1 MLELKN
7 IVKVYASADNPVTA
21 LDGVSLKFRESEFV
35 SILGQSGCGKTT
47 LLNIIGGLDGYTD
60 GDLVIDG
67 TSTKNFGDR
76 DWDAYRNHSIGF
88 VFQSYNLIPHQ
99 TVLQN
104 VELALTISGVS
115 KSVRREK
122 AKRALEQVGLGNQI
136 HKRPNQLSGGQ
147 MQRVA
152 IARALVNDPEIILA
166 DEPTGALDTETS
178 VQVMD
183 ILKEISKDRLII
195 MVTHNPELAEQY
207 SSRIIRMLD
216 GKIIDDSMPLTDE
229 ESSKETERGLVRAEA
244 KKVAKR
250 PSMSRTT
257 SFTLSLKNLFTKKG
271 RTILTSF
278 AGSIGII
285 GIALILAVSQG
296 MTAYIDHVQES
307 TLSVYPLT
315 LEETTVDV
323 SEMLEGFMN
332 AGEGDDH
339 ELDAVYKDSIIG
351 DLVDAFSK
359 LKTNENDLEA
369 FKLFL
374 EEELADENSE
384 LSKAVSGIQYTYALN
399 PTVYTKNLEGN
410 IIKSDSNELMME
422 MMAKF
427 MIKYSGSEEDSSSTS
442 SSMSS
447 MASSS
452 MTSMMFSTQMWQE
465 LLPSLDGTS
474 PINPLLKEQ
483 YDVIHGDWPNEAD
496 EIVLVVNENNEL
508 DDLTLYSLGLLS
520 REEIDMIVDKAS
532 KGEPLNAESQKW
544 SYEEICGL
552 SFKVVF
558 PYDRYQKIGDTFMDI
573 SKVSGAGGMEKLYND
588 AMELRVVGIIRPS
601 EDTDAHMLSGA
612 IGYTNMLTQHI
623 ITEAENSPVVQA
635 QLANPNIDVLT
646 GLPFK
651 SATGVLS
658 NEEKMAEFKS
668 YVAGL
673 STAAKA
679 EVFFKIQ
686 CLDAEATQLDSIVDS
701 MIAQMPTDKDALV
714 EMIAE
719 GFAEQLSSGTS
730 ADEVKE
736 YLADLT
742 VEELIDMMR
751 PALEEQAKAMIASQ
765 VEMGLSQMPVEMRVA
780 ALDAALADVAAPGV
794 TLYTAE
800 QCALYYDEISEFSK
814 STYEENLVL
823 IGALDLD
830 SPAAI
835 NLYASS
841 FENKDVIVETIARY
855 NDSVDESKKIAYTD
869 FLGIIM
875 SSITTIIN
883 AITYVLIA
891 FVAISLVVSSIMIGV
906 ITLISVQER
915 TKEIGILRAIG
926 ASKRDVSSLFNA
938 ETLIIGFSSGMLGVI
953 VTYLLCIPIN
963 LILHALTDIPT
974 LSAYL
979 PLPAAI
985 ILVAISMLLTLFSGI
1000 IPSRSAAKKDPVVAL
1015 RTE

>member
-7 IVKVYASADNPVTA
+7 IVKVYQSADNPVTA

-122 AKRALEQVGLGNQI
+122 AKRALEQVGLGNQL

-183 ILKEISKDRLII
+183 LLKEISKDRLII
-195 MVTHNPELAEQY
+195 MVTHNPELAEKY

-216 GKIIDDSMPLTDE
+216 GKIIGDSQPLTDE
-229 ESSKETERGLVRAEA
+229 ETSVEEARGLVRAEK

-250 PSMSRTT
+250 PSMSRAT
-257 SFTLSLKNLFTKKG
+257 SFSLSLKNLFTKKG

-296 MTAYIDHVQES
+296 MTAYIDNVQES

-315 LEETTVDV
+315 LEQTTLDL
-323 SEMLEGFMN
+323 SEMLEGFMS
-332 AGEGDDH
+332 AGEDNEH
-339 ELDAVYKDSIIG
+339 ELDAVYKDSVIG
-351 DLVDAFSK
+351 DMVDALSK
-359 LKTNENDLEA
+359 LETNENDLAA

-374 EEELADENSE
+374 EEELADEDSE
-384 LSKAVSGIQYTYALN
+384 LSQAISGIQYSYALN
-399 PTVYTKNLEGN
+399 PTVYTKNLEGD
-410 IIKSDSNELMME
+410 IIKSDSGELMME
-422 MMAKF
+422 MLAKF
-427 MIKYSGSEEDSSSTS
+427 MIKVSGSEDESTGAGSDSM

-447 MASSS
+447 NPMA
-452 MTSMMFSTQMWQE
+452 SMMFSSQMWQE
-465 LLPSLDGTS
+465 LLPALDGTS

-520 REEIDMIVDKAS
+520 REEIDLIVDKAS

-558 PYDRYQKIGDTFMDI
+558 PYDRYQKIGDTYMDI
-573 SKVSGAGGMEKLYND
+573 SKVSGAGGMEKLYNE
-588 AMELRVVGIIRPS
+588 AMELKVVGIIRPS
-601 EDTDAHMLSGA
+601 ENADAHMISGD
-612 IGYTNMLTQHI
+612 ICYTNLLTQHI
-623 ITEAENSPVVQA
+623 ITEAENSDVVKA
-635 QLANPNIDVLT
+635 QLENPTIDVLT

-658 NEEKMAEFKS
+658 NEEKTEEFKAYVAELSMAEK
-668 YVAGL
+668 
-673 STAAKA
+673 AA
-679 EVFFKIQ
+679 VFFKIQ
-686 CLDAEATQLDSIVDS
+686 CLDAEAAQLETIVEGMFS
-701 MIAQMPTDKDALV
+701 RMPSDKDALV
-714 EMIAE
+714 EMIAQ
-719 GFAEQLSSGTS
+719 GFADQMGSDVS
-730 ADEVKE
+730 AEEVKE
-736 YLADLT
+736 YLSDLT
-742 VEELIDMMR
+742 VDELREMMR
-751 PALEEQAKAMIASQ
+751 PALEEQAKAMIAQQ
-765 VEMGLSQMPVEMRVA
+765 VEMGLAQTLPTPEARAA
-780 ALDAALADVAAPGV
+780 ALEASID
-794 TLYTAE
+794 TYTAE

-814 STYEENLVL
+814 STYEDNLVI

-841 FENKDVIVETIARY
+841 FENKDLIVATIDSY

-869 FLGIIM
+869 FLGIMM

-883 AITYVLIA
+883 AISYVLIA
-891 FVAISLVVSSIMIGV
+891 FVSISLVVSSIMIGV

-963 LILHALTDIPT
+963 LILHALTGIPT

-979 PLPAAI
+979 PFGAAV
-985 ILVAISMLLTLFSGI
+985 ILVAISMLLTVFSGI
-1000 IPSRSAAKKDPVVAL
+1000 IPSKSAAKKDPVVAL

>member
-7 IVKVYASADNPVTA
+7 IVKVYPSADNPVTA

-183 ILKEISKDRLII
+183 LLKEISKDRLII

-216 GKIIDDSMPLTDE
+216 GKIIDDSQPLTDNE
-229 ESSKETERGLVRAEA
+229 ITLETERGIVKAEK
-244 KKVAKR
+244 KKVAKK
-250 PSMSRTT
+250 PSMSRAT
-257 SFTLSLKNLFTKKG
+257 SFSLSLKNLFTKKG

-296 MTAYIDHVQES
+296 MTAYIDSVQES

-315 LEETTVDV
+315 LEQTTLDL

-332 AGEGDDH
+332 AGEGEEH
-339 ELDAVYKDSIIG
+339 ELDAVYKDSVIG

-359 LKTNENDLEA
+359 LETNENDLAA

-374 EEELADENSE
+374 EEELEDENSE
-384 LSKAVSGIQYTYALN
+384 LSKAISGIQYSYSLN
-399 PTVYTKNLEGN
+399 PTVYTKNLDGD

-422 MMAKF
+422 MLAKF
-427 MIKYSGSEEDSSSTS
+427 MIKVSGEEADESASD
-442 SSMSS
+442 SMSS
-447 MASSS
+447 MTSNPMA
-452 MTSMMFSTQMWQE
+452 SMMFSTQMWQE
-465 LLPSLDGTS
+465 LLPALDGTS
-474 PINPLLKEQ
+474 PINQLLHEQ

-520 REEIDMIVDKAS
+520 REEIDLIVDKAS
-532 KGEPLNAESQKW
+532 KGEPLNASSQKW

-558 PYDRYQKIGDTFMDI
+558 PYDRYQKIGDSFMDI
-573 SKVSGAGGMEKLYND
+573 SQVSGAGGMEKLYND
-588 AMELRVVGIIRPS
+588 AMELKVVGIIRPS
-601 EDTDAHMLSGA
+601 ESADAHMLSGA
-612 IGYTNMLTQHI
+612 IGYTNLLTQHI
-623 ITEAENSPVVQA
+623 ITEAENSEVVKA

-658 NEEKMAEFKS
+658 DQEKMTEFKN

-673 STAAKA
+673 DNKGKA

-686 CLDAEATQLDSIVDS
+686 CLDAEAKQLDTIVES
-701 MIAQMPTDKDALV
+701 MLSQMPTEKDALI
-714 EMIAE
+714 EMIAG
-719 GFAEQLSSGTS
+719 GFAEQFGSDVS

-736 YLADLT
+736 YLADLS

-751 PALEEQAKAMIASQ
+751 PALEEQAKEMIAQQ
-765 VEMGLSQMPVEMRVA
+765 VEMGLAQMPTEMRVA
-780 ALDAALADVAAPGV
+780 ALDAALADTAMPGV

-814 STYEENLVL
+814 STYEENLVI

-841 FENKDVIVETIARY
+841 FENKDIIVETIANY

-869 FLGIIM
+869 FLGIMM

-891 FVAISLVVSSIMIGV
+891 FVAISLIVSSIMIGV

-963 LILHALTDIPT
+963 LILHALTNIPT

>member
-1 MLELKN
+1 MEEKKVLLSVKDLSVKFRVRGRILTAIRNVSLDLYENESIAIVGESGSGKSVFTKTFAGMLETN
-7 IVKVYASADNPVTA
+7 GFI
-21 LDGVSLKFRESEFV
+21 SE
-35 SILGQSGCGKTT
+35 GQ
-47 LLNIIGGLDGYTD
+47 
-60 GDLVIDG
+60 
-67 TSTKNFGDR
+67 
-76 DWDAYRNHSIGF
+76 
-88 VFQSYNLIPHQ
+88 LIYSDD
-99 TVLQN
+99 
-104 VELALTISGVS
+104 ELADTVVAIGSAEKRRIKSIWKKLDEHS
-115 KSVRREK
+115 KLEHGAEIYKQIV
-122 AKRALEQVGLGNQI
+122 ALEDEN
-136 HKRPNQLSGGQ
+136 R
-147 MQRVA
+147 
-152 IARALVNDPEIILA
+152 AR
-166 DEPTGALDTETS
+166 
-178 VQVMD
+178 
-183 ILKEISKDRLII
+183 
-195 MVTHNPELAEQY
+195 
-207 SSRIIRMLD
+207 
-216 GKIIDDSMPLTDE
+216 SMLTDE
-229 ESSKETERGLVRAEA
+229 ESATENERGLVKAE
-244 KKVAKR
+244 KKKGAKR
-250 PSMSRTT
+250 PSMSRAT
-257 SFTLSLKNLFTKKG
+257 SFSLSLKNLFTKKG

-315 LEETTVDV
+315 LEQTTIDL

-332 AGEGDDH
+332 AGKGDDH
-339 ELDAVYKDSIIG
+339 ELDAVYKDSVIG

-359 LKTNENDLEA
+359 LETNENDLEA

-384 LSKAVSGIQYTYALN
+384 LSQAISGIQYTYSLS
-399 PTVYTKNLEGN
+399 PTVYTKNLEGD

-422 MMAKF
+422 MLAKF
-427 MIKYSGSEEDSSSTS
+427 MIKVSGNEEDSSTS
-442 SSMSS
+442 SSSPMSS
-447 MASSS
+447 MTSSS
-452 MTSMMFSTQMWQE
+452 MASMMFSTQMWQE
-465 LLPSLDGTS
+465 LLPSLDGKS

-558 PYDRYQKIGDTFMDI
+558 PYDCYQKIGDTFMDI
-573 SKVSGAGGMEKLYND
+573 SQVSGAGGMEKLYND

-623 ITEAENSPVVQA
+623 ITEAENSEVVKA

-658 NEEKMAEFKS
+658 NEEKTEEFKA
-668 YVAGL
+668 YVTGL
-673 STAAKA
+673 STAKKA

-686 CLDAEATQLDSIVDS
+686 CLDAEADQLDAIVDS
-701 MIAQMPTDKDALV
+701 MIAQMPTDKDSLI

-719 GFAEQLSSGTS
+719 GFAEQLSAGTS
-730 ADEVKE
+730 AEEVKE

-742 VEELIDMMR
+742 VEELMDIMR
-751 PALEEQAKAMIASQ
+751 PGLEEQAKTMIAGQ
-765 VEMGLSQMPVEMRVA
+765 VEMGLSQLFPTPEARAM
-780 ALDAALADVAAPGV
+780 ALDAAIAA
-794 TLYTAE
+794 YTDE

-814 STYEENLVL
+814 STYEDNLVL

-841 FENKDVIVETIARY
+841 FENKDIIVDTIASY

-869 FLGIIM
+869 FLGIMM

-891 FVAISLVVSSIMIGV
+891 FVAISLIVSSIMIGV

-963 LILHALTDIPT
+963 LILHALTGIPT

-979 PLPAAI
+979 PFGAAV

>member
-7 IVKVYASADNPVTA
+7 IVKVYQSADNPVTA

-60 GDLVIDG
+60 GDLIIDG

-122 AKRALEQVGLGNQI
+122 AKRALEQVGLGNQL

-183 ILKEISKDRLII
+183 LLKEISKDRLII
-195 MVTHNPELAEQY
+195 MVTHNPELAEKY

-216 GKIIDDSMPLTDE
+216 GKIIGDSQPLTDE
-229 ESSKETERGLVRAEA
+229 ETSVEEARGLVRAEK

-250 PSMSRTT
+250 PSMSRAT
-257 SFTLSLKNLFTKKG
+257 SFSLSLKNLFTKKG

-296 MTAYIDHVQES
+296 MTAYIDNVQES

-315 LEETTVDV
+315 LEQTTLDL

-332 AGEGDDH
+332 AGENNEH
-339 ELDAVYKDSIIG
+339 ELDAVYKDSVIG
-351 DLVDAFSK
+351 DMVDALSK
-359 LKTNENDLEA
+359 LETNENDLAA

-374 EEELADENSE
+374 EEEIADEDSE
-384 LSKAVSGIQYTYALN
+384 LSQAISGIQYSYALS
-399 PTVYTKNLEGN
+399 PTVYTKNLEGD
-410 IIKSDSNELMME
+410 IIKSDSGELMME
-422 MMAKF
+422 MLAKF
-427 MIKYSGSEEDSSSTS
+427 MIKVSGSEDESTGAGSDSM

-447 MASSS
+447 NPMA
-452 MTSMMFSTQMWQE
+452 SMMFSSQMWQE

-520 REEIDMIVDKAS
+520 REEIDLIVDKAS

-558 PYDRYQKIGDTFMDI
+558 PYDRYQKIGDTYMDI
-573 SKVSGAGGMEKLYND
+573 SKVSGAGGMEKLYNE
-588 AMELRVVGIIRPS
+588 AMELKVVGIIRPS
-601 EDTDAHMLSGA
+601 ENADAHMISGD
-612 IGYTNMLTQHI
+612 ICYTNLLTQHI
-623 ITEAENSPVVQA
+623 ITEAENSDVVKA
-635 QLANPNIDVLT
+635 QLENPTIDVLT

-658 NEEKMAEFKS
+658 NEEKTEEFKAYVAELSMAEK
-668 YVAGL
+668 
-673 STAAKA
+673 AA
-679 EVFFKIQ
+679 VFFKIQ
-686 CLDAEATQLDSIVDS
+686 CLDAEAAQLETIVEGMFS
-701 MIAQMPTDKDALV
+701 RMPSDKDALV
-714 EMIAE
+714 EMIAQ
-719 GFAEQLSSGTS
+719 GFADQMGSDVS
-730 ADEVKE
+730 AEEVKE
-736 YLADLT
+736 YLSDLT
-742 VEELIDMMR
+742 VDELREMMR
-751 PALEEQAKAMIASQ
+751 PALEEQAKA
-765 VEMGLSQMPVEMRVA
+765 R
-780 ALDAALADVAAPGV
+780 
-794 TLYTAE
+794 
-800 QCALYYDEISEFSK
+800 
-814 STYEENLVL
+814 
-823 IGALDLD
+823 
-830 SPAAI
+830 
-835 NLYASS
+835 
-841 FENKDVIVETIARY
+841 
-855 NDSVDESKKIAYTD
+855 
-869 FLGIIM
+869 
-875 SSITTIIN
+875 
-883 AITYVLIA
+883 
-891 FVAISLVVSSIMIGV
+891 
-906 ITLISVQER
+906 
-915 TKEIGILRAIG
+915 
-926 ASKRDVSSLFNA
+926 
-938 ETLIIGFSSGMLGVI
+938 
-953 VTYLLCIPIN
+953 
-963 LILHALTDIPT
+963 
-974 LSAYL
+974 
-979 PLPAAI
+979 
-985 ILVAISMLLTLFSGI
+985 
-1000 IPSRSAAKKDPVVAL
+1000 
-1015 RTE
+1015 